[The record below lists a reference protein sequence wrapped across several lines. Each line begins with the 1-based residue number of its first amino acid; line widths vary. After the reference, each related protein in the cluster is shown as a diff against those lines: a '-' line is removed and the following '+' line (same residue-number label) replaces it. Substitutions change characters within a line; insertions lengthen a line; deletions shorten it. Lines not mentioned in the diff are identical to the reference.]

1 MEGIVS
7 VSAGRTHALAVTTE
21 GKVVAWGSNG
31 DGQLG
36 NGETVFET
44 EKPVAVSGMNNAL
57 SVTVGGE
64 EVLLSL

>member
-31 DGQLG
+31 AGQLG

-44 EKPVAVSGMNNAL
+44 EKPVAVSG
-57 SVTVGGE
+57 E
-64 EVLLSL
+64 